1 LLNEFN
7 ELSTYRIISC
17 ELTLIIYAFVM
28 EGIGLTNW
36 VNHSPDLS
44 VHKEHSPRNFA
55 LFFFVT
61 TLVVYAIGI
70 AQYLL
75 RNLLSLCK
83 PHRSTEFVDLCSI
96 CNISFL
102 MFDETHHGYYIH
114 GRSPFGQ
121 AEITQEQLR
130 HALYFE
136 GSGKAQMRGMSD

>member
-7 ELSTYRIISC
+7 ELSSYRIISC

-36 VNHSPDLS
+36 VNHSPDLTIT
-44 VHKEHSPRNFA
+44 EERSPRNFA

-61 TLVVYAIGI
+61 TLVIYAIGI
-70 AQYLL
+70 LQYIL
-75 RNLLSLCK
+75 RNLASLCIS

-102 MFDETHHGYYIH
+102 FFDETHHGYYIH
-114 GRSPFGQ
+114 GRSPFG
-121 AEITQEQLR
+121 
-130 HALYFE
+130 
-136 GSGKAQMRGMSD
+136 